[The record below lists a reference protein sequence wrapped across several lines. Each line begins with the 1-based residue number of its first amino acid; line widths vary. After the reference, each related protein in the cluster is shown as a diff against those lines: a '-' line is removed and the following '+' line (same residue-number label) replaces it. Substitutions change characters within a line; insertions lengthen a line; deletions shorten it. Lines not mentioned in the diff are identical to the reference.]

1 MTAST
6 ISKGTLNL
14 RFMQNAQ
21 CADEELEINSADAE
35 PVIKDESH
43 WEVSRE
49 VKEMWGITS
58 EPSSSS
64 SRYAATPGLKLKFTI
79 AVPLTHEQLTRDARN
94 VIPSVRFVLY

>member
-14 RFMQNAQ
+14 RFMQHAQ
-21 CADEELEINSADAE
+21 LAEPEPETNSANAE

-58 EPSSSS
+58 ETSSSS
-64 SRYAATPGLKLKFTI
+64 SRYAASPGLKLKFTI